1 MGTVRYKMDLNNPPK
16 MSEEELARIDA
27 IRDEDIDYS
36 DIPETDEEFWKN
48 AKAIDFKAL
57 VKKQTTLRLSQNV
70 IEHFK
75 ADGRGWQT
83 RINTVLNAYVALAK
97 KR

>member
-1 MGTVRYKMDLNNPPK
+1 MGIVRIKIDPNNLPKPDL
-16 MSEEELARIDA
+16 EALARFDA
-27 IRDEDIDYS
+27 IHDEDIDYS
-36 DIPETDEEFWKN
+36 DIPETDDEFWKD

-83 RINTVLNAYVALAK
+83 RINTVLNAYVASAK